1 MLSKYDAR
9 RRGEVVRPTRR
20 AEFKNPSL
28 PVPPIKNPAEGI
40 ASAPKA
46 LNDFKQTSKSME
58 SFANML
64 DNDQVAS
71 RELKRVEALA
81 SRIMQQEPDPAKASA
96 LVKEELMRWR
106 TQGAR
111 GE

>member
-1 MLSKYDAR
+1 MLSTYDSR
-9 RRGEVVRPTRR
+9 RRGEVVRPTPRKR
-20 AEFKNPSL
+20 MENPSV

-46 LNDFKQTSKSME
+46 LNDFKKTSESME

-64 DNDQVAS
+64 DGDQVAS
-71 RELKRVEALA
+71 RELKRVESMAA
-81 SRIMQQEPDPAKASA
+81 RIMQQEPDPKKASA

>member
-1 MLSKYDAR
+1 MLSTYDAR
-9 RRGEVVRPTRR
+9 RRGEVVRPQPRD
-20 AEFKNPSL
+20 KMVNPSV

-40 ASAPKA
+40 ASTPKA
-46 LNDFKQTSKSME
+46 LNDFKQTAKSME

-81 SRIMQQEPDPAKASA
+81 SRIMQQEPDKDKAA
-96 LVKEELMRWR
+96 EMVKQELMRWR